1 LATEAFGQTTPGT
14 SRSKAASFA
23 GVRNADTDCVASPEL
38 IVAANSAGTD
48 MVVAAT
54 DLLQTAIEHHRSG
67 DLPRAET
74 ACRETLRI
82 DPRHADALHLLG
94 VIAFQKQDHVVAV
107 DRIGQAI
114 DADPGRPE
122 LYNSLGNVY
131 RALGCPVEA
140 LGAFRQ
146 AIRLNPDFSIAYHN
160 LALVLA
166 EQGQSSGATAC
177 FERAVQLDPQS
188 IPGWMNLGSAL
199 AERGELDDAA
209 ACFECVLE
217 LDANHGAAHAE
228 LGRCRS
234 KTGRT
239 ADAINAYEHAL
250 THGYEAD
257 ELLKDLAACYL
268 QAGRSA
274 DAEGVYRRAV
284 ERSPRDST
292 LLLNLAQAL
301 KDQKKPHEA
310 IDWYRRGLG
319 LDPQN
324 GPAHYALAR
333 ALHLSDRFEEAIN
346 AYRKSISLGSR
357 EPQTLY
363 HLGNACKSIKRL
375 GEAVDAYLETLQRD
389 PDFVPALYQLGNAY
403 RQLFDFDSA
412 KRCYEKV
419 LARKPGELTVLTA
432 LGNVLKEQDDLVGA
446 AAAYRKVLHHVTGQ
460 PLWELW
466 LATLCPMV
474 FHSTVGIDQYRASL
488 LDRLKEFAAKKVV
501 VTPEM
506 IADQGCPPPYHLQFH
521 GRDNRPLKEAYARIV
536 GDELPGAGFDRWW
549 LRGGKP
555 RVGFVVTDGHE
566 GVFLRYLRGVLERID
581 RREFDPVVICSA
593 GGEQR
598 LRTQVSAEAFET
610 FVIPSRFDRIVER
623 IRKGRFAVLYH
634 WEIGSDV
641 TNYFLPF
648 FRLAPVQCTGAGLPD
663 TSGIPQVNYF
673 LSSAVCEPPR
683 AERTYT
689 ERLILAPSLLTWQ
702 TRMIVAESVRSHGL
716 GFSDL
721 EHVYL
726 CPHKIEKFHP
736 DFDGLLGDIL
746 QRDPQ
751 GTIVI
756 PQDRHGYA
764 GRKLQNRLKL
774 GLPHVANRIRFVP
787 YQSVEG
793 YFSLIGAADVLLD
806 PIHYGGGL
814 TSFDGLSLNKPI
826 VTLPGNFSRG
836 RFTYG
841 FYRTMGVDEC
851 IAADPEDYVARAV
864 RLGTDA
870 EWRRHVAERIR
881 QTSGALFESQAA
893 VADYDR
899 ILGQLV
905 DEAIR
910 GS

>member
-1 LATEAFGQTTPGT
+1 
-14 SRSKAASFA
+14 
-23 GVRNADTDCVASPEL
+23 
-38 IVAANSAGTD
+38 
-48 MVVAAT
+48 MVVAAL
-54 DLLQTAIEHHRSG
+54 DLLKTAFEHHRSG
-67 DLPRAET
+67 NLPRAES
-74 ACRETLRI
+74 ACRETLRV
-82 DPRHADALHLLG
+82 DPRHSEALHLLG
-94 VIAFQKQDHVVAV
+94 VIAFQKQEHVVAV

-114 DADPGRPE
+114 DADPARPE

-140 LGAFRQ
+140 LGAFRD
-146 AIRLNPDFSIAYHN
+146 AIRLNPDFSLAYHN
-160 LALVLA
+160 MALVLA
-166 EQGQSSGATAC
+166 DQGQTSGATAC
-177 FERAVQLDPQS
+177 FERAVQLDPKN
-188 IPGWMNLGSAL
+188 IPAWMNLGSSL

-209 ACFECVLE
+209 GCFECVLG
-217 LDANHGAAHAE
+217 LDPIHGAAHAQ
-228 LGRCRS
+228 LGHCRS
-234 KTGRT
+234 KGGRT
-239 ADAINAYEHAL
+239 AEAIAAYEQAL
-250 THGYEAD
+250 AHGHDSD
-257 ELLKDLAACYL
+257 ELLKDLATSYL
-268 QAGRSA
+268 TAGRSA

-284 ERSPRDST
+284 ERNPRDAA

-301 KDQKKPHEA
+301 KDQKKHHEA
-310 IDWYRRGLG
+310 VDWYRRGLS

-324 GPAHYALAR
+324 APAHYALAR
-333 ALHLSDRFEEAIN
+333 ALHLSDRFEEAIH
-346 AYRKSISLGSR
+346 AYRKSILLGSK
-357 EPQTLY
+357 QAQALY
-363 HLGNACKSIKRL
+363 HLGNACKSLKRL
-375 GEAVDAYLETLQRD
+375 NEAVDAYLETLQLD
-389 PDFVPALYQLGNAY
+389 SDFVPALYQLGNAY
-403 RQLFDFDSA
+403 RQLFDLDSA

-419 LARKPGELTVLTA
+419 LARKPGDLTVLTA

-488 LDRLKEFAAKKVV
+488 LDRLEEFAAKKVV

-506 IADQGCPPPYHLQFH
+506 IVDQGCPPPYHLQFH
-521 GRDNRPLKEAYARIV
+521 GRDNRLLKEAYARIF
-536 GDELPGAGFDRWW
+536 GDRLPDAGFDRWW
-549 LRGGKP
+549 LRSGKP

-581 RREFDPVVICSA
+581 RREFEPVVICSA

-598 LRTQVSAEAFET
+598 LRTQVPAEAFET

-623 IRKGRFAVLYH
+623 IRAGRFAVLYH

-673 LSSAVCEPPR
+673 LSSAACEAPR
-683 AERTYT
+683 AERTYS

-702 TRMIVAESVRSHGL
+702 SRMTVEENVRGHASEVG
-716 GFSDL
+716 DV

-746 QRDPQ
+746 RRDPR

-756 PQDRHGYA
+756 PRDRHGYA
-764 GRKLQNRLKL
+764 ARKLQNRLKL
-774 GLPHVANRIRFVP
+774 GLPHVADRIRFVP

-793 YFSLIGAADVLLD
+793 YFRLIQNADVLLD

-814 TSFDGLSLNKPI
+814 TSFDGLSFNKPI

-851 IAADPEDYVARAV
+851 IAADPEDYVTRAV

-870 EWRRHVAERIR
+870 EWRRHVTDRIR
-881 QTSGALFESQAA
+881 QTSDVLFESQAA
-893 VADYDR
+893 VADYNR
-899 ILGQLV
+899 ILGQFIE
-905 DEAIR
+905 EAVRR
-910 GS
+910 G

>member
-1 LATEAFGQTTPGT
+1 MAV
-14 SRSKAASFA
+14 AAS
-23 GVRNADTDCVASPEL
+23 
-38 IVAANSAGTD
+38 
-48 MVVAAT
+48 

-74 ACRETLRI
+74 ACRETLRV
-82 DPRHADALHLLG
+82 DPRHPDALHLLG
-94 VIAFQKQDHVVAV
+94 VIAFQKLDHVVAV

-140 LGAFRQ
+140 LGAFQQ
-146 AIRLNPDFSIAYHN
+146 AIRLNPDFAIAYHN

-166 EQGQSSGATAC
+166 EQGQASGAAAC
-177 FERAVQLDPQS
+177 FERAVQLDPKN
-188 IPGWMNLGSAL
+188 IPAWMNLGSSL
-199 AERGELDDAA
+199 LERGELEDAA

-217 LDANHGAAHAE
+217 LDANHATAFAQ
-228 LGRCRS
+228 LGQCRS
-234 KTGRT
+234 RAGRT
-239 ADAINAYEHAL
+239 TEAIAAYERAL
-250 THGYEAD
+250 TQGHEAN

-268 QAGRSA
+268 RAGRSA
-274 DAEGVYRRAV
+274 DAEGVYRRAA
-284 ERSPRDST
+284 ERNPHDSV

-301 KDQKKPHEA
+301 KDQKKLHEA
-310 IDWYRRGLG
+310 IDWYRRGLR

-346 AYRKSISLGSR
+346 SYRKSVSFGSKQ
-357 EPQTLY
+357 PQALY
-363 HLGNACKSIKRL
+363 HLGNACKSLKRL
-375 GEAVDAYLETLQRD
+375 NEAVEAYLEALQCD
-389 PDFVPALYQLGNAY
+389 PDFMPALYQLGNAY
-403 RQLFDFDSA
+403 RQLFDLDSA

-419 LARKPGELTVLTA
+419 LARKPGDLTVLTA

-446 AAAYRKVLHHVTGQ
+446 AAAYRKVLRNMTGQ

-474 FHSTVGIDQYRASL
+474 FHSSVGIDQYRASL
-488 LDRLKEFAAKKVV
+488 LDRLEQFAAKKLV
-501 VTPEM
+501 VTPDM
-506 IADQGCPPPYHLQFH
+506 IAEQGCPPPYHLQFH
-521 GRDNRPLKEAYARIV
+521 GRDNRLLKEAYARIF
-536 GDELPGAGFDRWW
+536 GDGLPDAGFDRWW

-566 GVFLRYLRGVLERID
+566 GVFLRYLRGVLERLD
-581 RREFDPVVICSA
+581 RREFEPVVICSA

-598 LRTQVSAEAFET
+598 LRTQVPAEAFET

-623 IRKGRFAVLYH
+623 IRQGRFAILYH

-673 LSSAVCEPPR
+673 LSSAACEAPR

-689 ERLILAPSLLTWQ
+689 ERLILSPSLLTWQ
-702 TRMIVAESVRSHGL
+702 SRMTVGASAPSRTTGR
-716 GFSDL
+716 GDL

-746 QRDPQ
+746 RRDPR

-774 GLPHVANRIRFVP
+774 GLPHVADRIRFVP

-793 YFSLIGAADVLLD
+793 YFNLIEAADVLLD

-836 RFTYG
+836 RFTHG
-841 FYRTMGVDEC
+841 FYRTMDIDEC
-851 IAADPEDYVARAV
+851 IATDPEDYVARAI

-870 EWRRHVAERIR
+870 EWRQHVTDRIR
-881 QTSGALFESQAA
+881 QTSAVLFESQAA

-899 ILGQLV
+899 ILRQLV
-905 DEAIR
+905 QEAVRR
-910 GS
+910 G